1 MYAKGLGLGLTT
13 EDLRS
18 MPYPRLANLLTAT
31 ADAAATA
38 SGGRDA
44 VVEATQAHID
54 SILG

>member
-31 ADAAATA
+31 ADAAASA
-38 SGGRDA
+38 GGSRDG

-54 SILG
+54 SVLG

>member
-31 ADAAATA
+31 ADAATA